1 MRKIIKGR
9 GEGKTAELIKMSHKT
24 GYYIIVCTEARRKA
38 ICKQAIEMGLL
49 IPYPVIFEEY
59 QRYHFRGSFVRKI
72 LIDDA
77 DDMLRY
83 IFKEVEI
90 EAITMT
96 GSSDIYDEGMGVC
109 GY

>member
-1 MRKIIKGR
+1 MQKIIKGR
-9 GEGKTAELIKMSHKT
+9 GEGKTTELIKMSYKT
-24 GYYIIVCTEARRKA
+24 GDYIVVCTEARRKA
-38 ICKQAIEMGLL
+38 ICEQAKEMGLH

-59 QRYHFRGSFVRKI
+59 QQCRFRGSFVRKI

-77 DDMLRY
+77 DDMLRH